1 MTRGEDSGPGPG
13 ARTRGQDLGPGPG
26 ARTRGEG
33 PGRGPGTRRTQ
44 GEEVT
49 EETTDK
55 IEVAP
60 KQTNPHEKE
69 LEKEKEKPENHETEK
84 MMKREQSGEAG
95 GLRTTT
101 SQEVRTVWSTPSE
114 EVPKST
120 ST

>member
-1 MTRGEDSGPGPG
+1 MANSPSIKEYMIRIKKKDEKKDDTE
-13 ARTRGQDLGPGPG
+13 
-26 ARTRGEG
+26 
-33 PGRGPGTRRTQ
+33 RRTQ

-114 EVPKST
+114 EVSKST
-120 ST
+120 

>member
-1 MTRGEDSGPGPG
+1 MTNSPSIMEYMIRIKKKDEK
-13 ARTRGQDLGPGPG
+13 QDD
-26 ARTRGEG
+26 AEK
-33 PGRGPGTRRTQ
+33 RTQ

-55 IEVAP
+55 IVVAP
-60 KQTNPHEKE
+60 KQNNPLEKE
-69 LEKEKEKPENHETEK
+69 FEKEKEKPENYETEK
-84 MMKREQSGEAG
+84 TLKRGQSGEAG
-95 GLRTTT
+95 GIRATP

>member
-1 MTRGEDSGPGPG
+1 MTNSPKITEYMIRNMKKDERKDN
-13 ARTRGQDLGPGPG
+13 T
-26 ARTRGEG
+26 E
-33 PGRGPGTRRTQ
+33 RRTQ

-69 LEKEKEKPENHETEK
+69 LEKEKEKPENYETEK